1 MFSNYWN
8 TRSIPFLAFERGLVM
23 ETSRKERKK
32 RSFLI
37 TLIIIL
43 SLAILILLF
52 MLSPLKDL
60 VFPPDQEP
68 TLALVVVESSGP
80 DPETGLYRVVVEAQ
94 LDGKPEPQVTFNRN
108 DGVGEVEDNHSLLFL
123 EEEEIFILKALA
135 SNSGGTAE
143 AELELFAGIVVG
155 TSSISNGPSGSPG
168 SGDGD
173 PETDDGEDEDEDED
187 EEDEEESP
195 PPDGDGDSGS
205 SNRPP
210 EIVKVSIRTENIT
223 DRLDEPFPIRYE
235 EGRHSFNILIEDED
249 DDEVELEVEASHG
262 VIDNIGEGMWAESR
276 PPNKRAKTFTWQSP
290 ANPPGNLEPLNV
302 LLTIT
307 ASDPSGVSD
316 SVIVKLA
323 LLPVSDDD
331 EGDPGVSS
339 AKTSIVA
346 SADLSG
352 SVTSAGDII
361 LGDVMVGDNLLN
373 RQFKGFLNFYLAA
386 LRNQITDIAGDR
398 DYTITGAHLVF
409 SNISKVGD
417 PEGLADLVDFKV
429 FPYGSSLVAADFAP
443 GGRHIFSRA
452 TDSFTTAG
460 GLPLSLSS
468 ATFKTE
474 LINAMNAR
482 SKTMQIKLGLN
493 RVTNNNNADDFFRF
507 HCSTVSIVVQFEY

>member
-32 RSFLI
+32 RSILI

-52 MLSPLKDL
+52 LLSPLKDL

-135 SNSGGTAE
+135 SNSSGTAE

-173 PETDDGEDEDEDED
+173 PETDDGENEDED

-307 ASDPSGVSD
+307 AGDPSGVSD

>member
-1 MFSNYWN
+1 
-8 TRSIPFLAFERGLVM
+8 M

-37 TLIIIL
+37 TLMIIL

-52 MLSPLKDL
+52 LLSPLKDL

-80 DPETGLYRVVVEAQ
+80 DPETGLYRVMVEAQ
-94 LDGKPEPQVTFNRN
+94 LDGKPEPQLTFNRN

-135 SNSGGTAE
+135 SNSGGNAE
-143 AELELFAGIVVG
+143 AELELYAGIMVG
-155 TSSISNGPSGSPG
+155 TSSINSGPSGSPG

-173 PETDDGEDEDEDED
+173 PETDDGENEDED
-187 EEDEEESP
+187 EEEEEEPS

-210 EIVKVSIRTENIT
+210 EIIKVSIRTENIT
-223 DRLDEPFPIRYE
+223 DRLDEPFPIRFE
-235 EGRHSFNILIEDED
+235 EGSHSFNILIEDDD

-262 VIDNIGEGMWAESR
+262 EVVNIGEGMWAESR
-276 PPNKRAKTFTWQSP
+276 PPNMRAKTFSWQSP

-302 LLTIT
+302 RLTVT
-307 ASDPSGVSD
+307 ASDPSGASD

-323 LLPVSDDD
+323 LLPESDDG
-331 EGDPGVSS
+331 EGEPGVSS
-339 AKTSIVA
+339 ATTSIVA

-361 LGDVMVGDNLLN
+361 LGDVIVGDNLLN

-398 DYTITGAHLVF
+398 DYTITDARLVF
-409 SNISKVGD
+409 LNITKVGD
-417 PEGLADLVDFKV
+417 PEDLADLVDFKV
-429 FPYGSSLVAADFAP
+429 FPYGSSLVAADFAS

-474 LINAMNAR
+474 LINAVNAR
-482 SKTMQIKLGLN
+482 SKTMQIKLGLD

-507 HCSTVSIVVQFEY
+507 HCNTVSIVVQFEY

>member
-1 MFSNYWN
+1 
-8 TRSIPFLAFERGLVM
+8 M

-32 RSFLI
+32 RSILI
-37 TLIIIL
+37 TLFIIL

-52 MLSPLKDL
+52 LLSPLKDL

-123 EEEEIFILKALA
+123 AEEEIFILKALA
-135 SNSGGTAE
+135 SNPGGTAE
-143 AELELFAGIVVG
+143 AELELFAGIMVG
-155 TSSISNGPSGSPG
+155 TSTISNGPSDSPG

-173 PETDDGEDEDEDED
+173 PETDDGENDED

-195 PPDGDGDSGS
+195 PPAGDGDSGS

-210 EIVKVSIRTENIT
+210 EIVKVSIRAENIT
-223 DRLDEPFPIRYE
+223 DRLDESFPIRYE
-235 EGRHSFNILIEDED
+235 EGSHSFNILIEDED

-262 VIDNIGEGMWAESR
+262 IIDNIGEGMWSESR
-276 PPNKRAKTFTWQSP
+276 PPNMRAKTFSWQSP

-302 LLTIT
+302 RLTIT
-307 ASDPSGVSD
+307 ASDPSGASD

-331 EGDPGVSS
+331 EGDSGEIRLVRTGRASV
-339 AKTSIVA
+339 AA

-361 LGDVMVGDNLLN
+361 LGDVMAGDNLLN
-373 RQFKGFLNFYLAA
+373 RQFKGFLNFYPIT
-386 LRNQITDIAGDR
+386 LRNQITASVGDG
-398 DYTITGAHLVF
+398 DYTITDAYLVF
-409 SNISKVGD
+409 STINKVGD
-417 PEGLADLVDFKV
+417 PESLAGLVDFKV

-443 GGRHIFSRA
+443 GGRHIFNRA
-452 TDSFTTAG
+452 TDSFNTAG
-460 GLPLSLSS
+460 GRPLVLRS
-468 ATFKTE
+468 ATFKDE
-474 LINAMNAR
+474 LIIVINAQ

-493 RVTNNNNADDFFRF
+493 KATNNNNADDFFRF
-507 HCSTVSIVVQFEY
+507 HCSTVSLVVEYEY